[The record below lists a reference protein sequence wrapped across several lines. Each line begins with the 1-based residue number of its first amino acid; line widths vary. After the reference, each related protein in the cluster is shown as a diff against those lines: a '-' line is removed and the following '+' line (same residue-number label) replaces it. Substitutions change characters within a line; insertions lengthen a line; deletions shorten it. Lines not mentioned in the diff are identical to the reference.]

1 VSGFLGVLEAA
12 VRKRGAERPGMPFQE
27 LEEMAERASTTR
39 RDFTAALRR
48 DAGSGPDS
56 GQGALRLVPLLAG
69 ADPGLDATFA
79 PPDPGRFGAAGR
91 EAEATALAVCTEPDL
106 YRGVAEWVAIVRG
119 ESELPVL
126 RLDWFLT
133 PRAVIEALT
142 FAVDAILLDP
152 RFLGRDSLNEA
163 LGIARHY
170 GASGVV
176 PVRSIAE
183 AERALEENPP
193 AILLDRR
200 DPETFAVRPR
210 LVDRILEVLEPYPGV
225 RIVTGGLRDEAGV
238 RAAARR
244 RIDAV
249 LLDPEVAAEADVQG
263 VLKRLVEAAAGP
275 ASD

>member
-1 VSGFLGVLEAA
+1 VLEAA

-126 RLDWFLT
+126 R
-133 PRAVIEALT
+133 IEALT

>member
-1 VSGFLGVLEAA
+1 MSGFVGVLEAA

-27 LEEMAERASTTR
+27 LEEMADRAAATR
-39 RDFTAALRR
+39 RDFVAALRR
-48 DAGSGPDS
+48 TGAGPGSDERP
-56 GQGALRLVPLLAG
+56 LRLVPMLAG

-79 PPDPGRFGAAGR
+79 TPDPGRFGAAGR
-91 EAEATALAVCTEPDL
+91 EAEAKALAVCTEPDL
-106 YRGVAEWVAIVRG
+106 YRGAAEWVAIVRG

-142 FAVDAILLDP
+142 YAVDAVLLDP

-163 LGIARHY
+163 LGVVRQY

-193 AILLDRR
+193 AILIDRR

-210 LVDRILEVLEPYPGV
+210 LVDRLLEVLEPYAGV
-225 RIVTGGLRDEAGV
+225 RIVTGGLRDGAGV

-249 LLDPEVAAEADVQG
+249 LLDPEVAAEADLQG
-263 VLKRLVEAAAGP
+263 VLKSLAEAASAP
-275 ASD
+275 PDD